1 MRCLTLIALLF
12 ALNAR
17 AQPVVDDLLAKMTLE
32 EKVGQLAQ
40 YVPDQPEF
48 TVALEKGLVGS
59 ILNGGNAKQTNEL
72 QRAAIAGSRLKIPL
86 LIGYD
91 VIHGYRTT
99 FPINLAIAATWDP
112 ELAELAARISA
123 KEARAVGIRWTFAPM
138 VDIARDP
145 RWGRIAEGA
154 GEDPFLGAAMAAAYV
169 RGYQTN
175 LLACAKHFAAYG
187 APEGGRDY
195 GAAEMSEATLREVYL
210 PPFKAA
216 VDAGAA
222 SLMSGFNSL
231 NGVPASANRHLL
243 QDVLRRDWL
252 FDGFVVSDWASV
264 LELMNH
270 GIAATP
276 QDAAI
281 AAVTAGVD
289 LNMQDGSYPTLV
301 AAVRDGRLP
310 EPVIDRAVRRVL
322 RAKLA
327 AGLFADPFV
336 DEGLAPKVTL
346 TREHRDAARKVA
358 QRAIVLLKNDGDLLP
373 LSKSKGTIAV
383 IGALAESKEDMLGP
397 WSAEGKAEETVSALE
412 GLRAAKPD
420 LLYAK
425 GDAIAEAVD
434 VSKRADVVIAVL
446 GETRDMS
453 GEAASRSS
461 LDLPGPQQPLLEALV
476 ATGKPV
482 VLVVMSGRPL
492 SITWA
497 AEHVPAIAQA
507 WFLGTE
513 GGHAIAD
520 VLFGDVNPTGKLPVS
535 VPRTVG
541 QIPFHYSRLRV
552 GRPSDPDSKWTN
564 KYIDLPSEPLYPF
577 GYGLSYSR
585 IEYGDLTLS
594 APSMTA
600 DGQITA
606 SLTLHNTGNR
616 AALETVQM
624 YLTDVVASV
633 ARPIR
638 ELKGFQRVALAPGER
653 KRVEFTITRDLL
665 TFWLN
670 ERWIAEP
677 GTFKIRIGPDS
688 SRGSE
693 KAFELR

>member
-1 MRCLTLIALLF
+1 MRCLTLIALLL
-12 ALNAR
+12 ALTTH
-17 AQPVVDDLLAKMTLE
+17 AQPLVDDLLAKMTLE
-32 EKVGQLAQ
+32 EKVGQLTQ

-48 TVALEKGLVGS
+48 KPALEKGLVGS

-86 LIGYD
+86 LIGHD
-91 VIHGYRTT
+91 VIHGYRTM

-112 ELAELAARISA
+112 ELAELSARIGA
-123 KEARAVGIRWTFAPM
+123 KEARAAGIRWTFAPM

-175 LLACAKHFAAYG
+175 VLACAKHFAAYG

-210 PPFKAA
+210 APFKAA

-264 LELMNH
+264 AELMNH

-289 LNMQDGSYPTLV
+289 MNMQDGSYATLV
-301 AAVRDGRLP
+301 AAVRSGRIA
-310 EPVIDRAVRRVL
+310 EAVIDRAVRRVL
-322 RAKLA
+322 RAKIA
-327 AGLFADPFV
+327 AGLFDDPFV
-336 DEGLAPKVTL
+336 DEAQTAKVTL
-346 TREHRDAARKVA
+346 TPGARDAARKVA
-358 QRAIVLLKNDGDLLP
+358 QRAIVLLKNDGDVLP

-383 IGALAESKEDMLGP
+383 IGALAESKADMLGP
-397 WSAEGKAEETVSALE
+397 WPADGKAEETVSALE

-425 GDAIAEAVD
+425 GDTIADALETA
-434 VSKRADVVIAVL
+434 KRADVVIAVL
-446 GETRDMS
+446 GETRDLS

-461 LDLPGPQQPLLEALV
+461 LDLPGSQPQLLEALV

-497 AEHVPAIAQA
+497 AAHVPAIVQT
-507 WFLGTE
+507 WFLGSE

-520 VLFGDVNPTGKLPVS
+520 VLFGDVNPSGKLPVS

-552 GRPSDPDSKWTN
+552 GRPADPESKWTN
-564 KYIDLPSEPLYPF
+564 KYLDLPSEPLYPF
-577 GYGLSYSR
+577 GYGLSYSK
-585 IEYGDLTLS
+585 IEYSDVTITNEPL
-594 APSMTA
+594 
-600 DGQITA
+600 TA
-606 SLTLHNTGNR
+606 SITLHNTGTR

-624 YLTDVVASV
+624 YISDVVASV

-653 KRVEFTITRDLL
+653 KRVDFPITRDLL

-670 ERWIAEP
+670 DRWVTEP
-677 GTFKIRIGPDS
+677 GTFKVKIGPDS

-693 KAFELR
+693 KAFELQ